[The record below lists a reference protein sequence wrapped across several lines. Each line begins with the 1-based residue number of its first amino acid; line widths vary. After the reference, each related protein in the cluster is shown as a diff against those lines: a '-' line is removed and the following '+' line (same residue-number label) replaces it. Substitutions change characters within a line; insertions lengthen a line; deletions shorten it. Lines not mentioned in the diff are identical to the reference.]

1 MKGTFMS
8 NYDSTNIYLNQ
19 KVMTASPE
27 QLIIYIFDAGI
38 ASCSRK
44 DKIKAEHAVQELINA
59 LNFKEK
65 ELSTTFF
72 QVYRHIQYLIQNKKF
87 GDAREL
93 LVDLR
98 STWKKAMN
106 I

>member
-1 MKGTFMS
+1 MKGTFMA

-27 QLIIYIFDAGI
+27 QLISYIFDAGI

-44 DKIKAEHAVQELINA
+44 DNIKAEHAVQELINA
-59 LNFKEK
+59 LDFKEK
-65 ELSTTFF
+65 ELAATFF

-87 GDAREL
+87 ADAREL